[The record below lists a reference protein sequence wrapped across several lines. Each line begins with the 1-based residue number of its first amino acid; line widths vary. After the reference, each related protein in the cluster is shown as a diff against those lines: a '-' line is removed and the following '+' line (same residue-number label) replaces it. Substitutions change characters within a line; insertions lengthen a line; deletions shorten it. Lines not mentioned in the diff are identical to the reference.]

1 MGTNLAHNSEIHKNS
16 LYVGTI
22 SKSNRSWKQI
32 VANSIHLTHIYMTA
46 RFPVL
51 VQALQ

>member
-1 MGTNLAHNSEIHKNS
+1 MSEQYQNPID
-16 LYVGTI
+16 
-22 SKSNRSWKQI
+22 NRGKKI
-32 VANSIHLTHIYMTA
+32 EANIIHLTHIYMTA